1 MASDR
6 TPQNAPEN
14 ELPQLAGAVRPLRP
28 DQLRQTLASKLVPVV
43 DKIRQLNATF
53 GTRPYR
59 VFLVHVLWSGGRIG
73 AGTPAE
79 VSRREILP
87 TPKVVDLS
95 STVEMISA
103 FGRTEDGSVVVEEI
117 SDKFSEDDLMGGTP
131 DLVDAANP
139 NTGRSNAELI
149 WEVQEQRGTEPT
161 PVVRHYTP
169 AAAPMRRPPM
179 CWRISLNKRDA
190 DRARPQG
197 APGRPC

>member
-139 NTGRSNAELI
+139 NTGRSNAEFF
-149 WEVQEQRGTEPT
+149 WETQEQRNTSPV
-161 PVVRHYTP
+161 PVVRHYVP
-169 AAAPMRRPPM
+169 AGAPTRKPPM
-179 CWRISLNKRDA
+179 GWRISLNKRDA
-190 DRARPQG
+190 DRTRPQG
-197 APGRPC
+197 APGRPS

>member
-73 AGTPAE
+73 SGTPAE

-139 NTGRSNAELI
+139 NTGRSNAEFF
-149 WEVQEQRGTEPT
+149 WETQEQRNTSPV
-161 PVVRHYTP
+161 PVVRHYVP
-169 AAAPMRRPPM
+169 AGAPTRKPPM
-179 CWRISLNKRDA
+179 GWRISLNKRDA
-190 DRARPQG
+190 DRTRPQG
-197 APGRPC
+197 APGRPS

>member
-43 DKIRQLNATF
+43 DKIRQLNTTF

-103 FGRTEDGSVVVEEI
+103 FGRTEDGSVIVEEI

-139 NTGRSNAELI
+139 NTGRSNAEFF
-149 WEVQEQRGTEPT
+149 WETQEQRNTSPV
-161 PVVRHYTP
+161 PVVRHYVP
-169 AAAPMRRPPM
+169 AGAPTRKPPM
-179 CWRISLNKRDA
+179 GWRISLNKRDA
-190 DRARPQG
+190 DRTRPQG
-197 APGRPC
+197 APGRPS

>member
-28 DQLRQTLASKLVPVV
+28 DQLRQTLASKLVPIV
-43 DKIRQLNATF
+43 DKIRQLSTTF

-139 NTGRSNAELI
+139 NTGRSNAEFF
-149 WEVQEQRGTEPT
+149 WETQEQRNTSPV
-161 PVVRHYTP
+161 PVVRHYVP
-169 AAAPMRRPPM
+169 AGAPTRKPPM
-179 CWRISLNKRDA
+179 GWRISLNKRDA
-190 DRARPQG
+190 DRTRPQG
-197 APGRPC
+197 APGRPS